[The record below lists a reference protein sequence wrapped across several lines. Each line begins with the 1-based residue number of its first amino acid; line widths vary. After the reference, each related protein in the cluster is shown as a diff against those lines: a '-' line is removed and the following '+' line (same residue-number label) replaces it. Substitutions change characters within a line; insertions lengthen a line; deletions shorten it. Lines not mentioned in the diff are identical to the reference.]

1 MIMKIE
7 LQLQAVNVNQLS
19 TNTIKNVINV
29 YSLVLPVPQRL
40 NVLPIM
46 TVIKAP
52 QDSIKVGILAL
63 NVNTPV

>member
-29 YSLVLPVPQRL
+29 YSLVLPVPQKL